1 MPSHTEH
8 LAGGFPHRTVGRA
21 FIVHADCMEW
31 MRSAP
36 EDSIHAIVTD
46 PPYGLREYE
55 SAELEKRAAKTG
67 GIWRIPPSFDGS
79 NRQPLPRFTA
89 LNAKERREISI
100 FFSGW
105 ATAAV
110 HVLRPGGHV
119 FIATNSFLCQLVYAA
134 LVEGGLEFRG
144 QLVRIVR
151 TLRGGDRPKNAEEQF
166 PDVCSLP
173 RGSYEPW
180 GILRKPMPKAM
191 RLSDCLSEYG
201 TGGLRRLQ
209 DGSPFADVIEAGR
222 TPAHERALA
231 SHPSLKPQALLRAL
245 VYASLP
251 CGSGTVLD
259 PFMGSGSTLA
269 AANALGVGSIGVERS
284 AAFYQAA
291 PDNIT
296 RLANLVVPQDQLS
309 LTLA

>member
-1 MPSHTEH
+1 M
-8 LAGGFPHRTVGRA
+8 
-21 FIVHADCMEW
+21 
-31 MRSAP
+31 
-36 EDSIHAIVTD
+36 
-46 PPYGLREYE
+46 
-55 SAELEKRAAKTG
+55 
-67 GIWRIPPSFDGS
+67 
-79 NRQPLPRFTA
+79 
-89 LNAKERREISI
+89 
-100 FFSGW
+100 
-105 ATAAV
+105 
-110 HVLRPGGHV
+110 LRPGGHV

-180 GILRKPMPKAM
+180 GILRKPMPKGM

-222 TPAHERALA
+222 TSAQERALA
-231 SHPSLKPQALLRAL
+231 NHPSLKPQALLRAL
-245 VYASLP
+245 VFASLP
-251 CGSGTVLD
+251 CGSGTILD

-269 AANALGVGSIGVERS
+269 AANALAVGSIGIERS